1 MVGRLLVLMRN
12 PLLFYWTV
20 ILSKCLLNNCF
31 KTVVQHSYLVK
42 RLLTIRKWLMQK
54 LSWSKCW
61 EEVTARVQLQA
72 GHLCQSSSPHVS
84 SNRGQKGCKS
94 QRMEGTAV
102 KCCLLYMEYLL
113 HTWAHSNCGYLPI
126 IAKGLTSYNSGT
138 DEKGYW
144 GPSLRWGAI
153 GRQWQQWGWE
163 TNTVLEIWSLAESFS
178 FFRLL
183 KLIIQSYSR
192 IWNSCSISLF
202 TYVPSAVDWWN
213 AGSEEKQWI
222 WLGRSP

>member
-1 MVGRLLVLMRN
+1 MLRRSDCESSATGRTSMPILL
-12 PLLFYWTV
+12 PT
-20 ILSKCLLNNCF
+20 CL
-31 KTVVQHSYLVK
+31 
-42 RLLTIRKWLMQK
+42 I
-54 LSWSKCW
+54 
-61 EEVTARVQLQA
+61 E
-72 GHLCQSSSPHVS
+72 
-84 SNRGQKGCKS
+84 RGQKGCKS
-94 QRMEGTAV
+94 QRMEGSAV

-126 IAKGLTSYNSGT
+126 IAKGLTSSNSGT
-138 DEKGYW
+138 NEKGYW

-153 GRQWQQWGWE
+153 GRQWQQWEWE

-202 TYVPSAVDWWN
+202 TYVPFCSRLVECRFWRKTMNLVGEVSLTIPGPQRLKCD
-213 AGSEEKQWI
+213 S
-222 WLGRSP
+222 